1 MSKINK
7 GYTPAQTEA
16 ITYRGSD
23 VLVSAAAG
31 SGKTQ
36 VLTERI
42 ISIIAG
48 EQISVENLLAITF
61 TKLAAAEM
69 KERIKA
75 ALNAKYAETKSAFL
89 RDEISKVEY
98 ADITTIDSFCSNL
111 IKKYFYLLG
120 VDPNFKILEEA
131 DAEELKNQAIDNVF
145 TALYD
150 GLDEDFQSL
159 LSVFSAH
166 RKDAALRDAVKSVMN
181 FCESEESS
189 DKVLEKSLNVAND
202 VKQTVDG
209 GLLDEAK
216 SGSKKLIELL
226 KELKNNE
233 KYAKRKDKI
242 EKYEAVANY
251 YLKLNSVAEFD
262 EAAAFI
268 KADKKLCEEI
278 PEFYEVIATLKE
290 FYESFKEAKPF
301 IINSAEDVEFEKSL
315 VIKLFGLVKS
325 VESEY
330 DELKAEAAAM
340 TFSDLGKKTLELL
353 NDEAALEEIKNKY
366 AYIFVDEYQDV
377 NGVQEAI
384 VNKIS
389 SNNCFMVGDL
399 KQSIYAFRGSDP
411 EYFKQ
416 KGETFGGAG
425 KKVINLDKNFRC
437 AENVVGFVNDL
448 FSNVMTKA
456 SGGVNYAENLMEYG
470 GLYGSK
476 SEEYKGEAVIDVYD
490 DSAPAPV
497 ACKGVYSVIYHD
509 ELNKSQKAAGYGNLE
524 LAVLKLVESAVTQKY
539 YDLKEPD
546 ENKKYKNVEYK
557 DIAVIMGK
565 AKGAGD
571 RIVAALN
578 EHGIPAFF
586 ESKETLTAYPE
597 VKAII
602 SLAEFLNLSSSD
614 VPLAAAMLNFGG
626 FTERELAVIRKAEAD
641 RKATFYN
648 CVKNAAA
655 NKTVS
660 ESVKNKI
667 SAFYA
672 YMDKMRLFMNFGGAA
687 ETIRRIVSDTG
698 YDIKLLSL
706 SGGKEKLKRINLL
719 INGSEKS
726 GEKSTIREFLDYVNA
741 NAQTLSAAAETA
753 ENAVRIMTIHGSKG
767 LEFPVVILCGTEDGF
782 NYTDARG
789 SVVFSRKYGVG
800 VKTFNPDKMTVR
812 DNIVRKFISD
822 DIVRG
827 VNSEEIRKLYV
838 ALTRAKYRLHVLI
851 GNNELKKIKAGG
863 KIKIDSQ
870 SKLFAASN
878 AKVNYVEDLS
888 FDKTGEGVA
897 VAGNIVDENL
907 AAEIRENLTYK
918 YPYIADEALPLKS
931 SVSKINEADEYYE
944 VIDISQ
950 EENVDGTAAE
960 VGTAYH
966 RFLELADFYAPAKE
980 TFDTLVKENK
990 FAPARSELIDPEKLQ
1005 TILDMPVFKE
1015 ISGGRLFKE
1024 LKFCALVSGEKLGYT
1039 GATDEVLVQGV
1050 ADLISVKNGKATLID
1065 YKYSTIKNDED
1076 IIKKYKKQLELYKY
1090 AIENVLKI
1098 EVEKVYIVNV
1108 LQLKQI
1114 CVNI

>member
-1 MSKINK
+1 MSKLNK

-16 ITYRGSD
+16 ITYRGTD

-48 EQISVENLLAITF
+48 EGVSIENLLAITF

-75 ALNAKYAETKSAFL
+75 ALNAAYAETKSAFL
-89 RDEISKVEY
+89 RNEINKVEY

-120 VDPNFKILEEA
+120 VDPNFKILEEP
-131 DAEELKNQAIDNVF
+131 DAEELKNQAVDNVF
-145 TALYD
+145 TELYE

-166 RKDAALRDAVKSVMN
+166 RKDAALRDAVKNVMN
-181 FCESEESS
+181 FCESEECS
-189 DKVLEKSLNVAND
+189 DKVLEKSLKVAD
-202 VKQTVDG
+202 EVKFKVDG
-209 GLLDEAK
+209 GLLEEAK
-216 SGSKKLIELL
+216 GGSQKLLSLL

-233 KYAKRKDKI
+233 KYVSRKDKI
-242 EKYEAVANY
+242 EKYEAVASY
-251 YLKLNSVAEFD
+251 YLSLNSVGEFD
-262 EAAAFI
+262 ETAAYI
-268 KADKKLCEEI
+268 KADNKLCGEV
-278 PEFYEVIATLKE
+278 PELFEVIATLKG
-290 FYESFKEAKPF
+290 FYESFKETKPL
-301 IINSAEDVEFEKSL
+301 ILNSAEDLEFEKSL
-315 VIKLFGLVKS
+315 VIKLFNLVKR
-325 VESEY
+325 VEAEY
-330 DELKAEAAAM
+330 GQLKAEAAAM

-353 NDEAALEEIKNKY
+353 NDKAVLEEIKNKY
-366 AYIFVDEYQDV
+366 DYIFVDEYQDV

-389 SNNCFMVGDL
+389 SDNCFMVGDL
-399 KQSIYAFRGSDP
+399 KQSIYGFRGSDP

-416 KGETFGGAG
+416 KVDTFGSVG

-437 AENVVGFVNDL
+437 AENIVEFVNDL
-448 FSNVMTKA
+448 FSNVMTEN
-456 SGGVNYAENLMEYG
+456 SCGVDYAKNLMEYG

-476 SEEYKGEAVIDVYD
+476 NKYEGEAVIDVYD
-490 DSAPAPV
+490 DSAPAP
-497 ACKGVYSVIYHD
+497 AAYKGVYSVIHHD
-509 ELNKSQKAAGYGNLE
+509 KLNKSKKNAGYGNLE
-524 LAVLKLVESAVTQKY
+524 LAVVKLVENAVTQKY

-546 ENKKYKNVEYK
+546 ENKKYKNIEYK
-557 DIAVIMGK
+557 DVAVIMGK

-626 FTERELAVIRKAEAD
+626 FTERELAVIRKAVAD
-641 RKATFYN
+641 KKATFCD
-648 CVKNAAA
+648 CVKTALTSKAVIG
-655 NKTVS
+655 T
-660 ESVKNKI
+660 VKNKI

-687 ETIRRIVSDTG
+687 ETIRRIISDTG

-719 INGSEKS
+719 INGSDNS
-726 GEKSTIREFLDYVNA
+726 GKKSTICEFLDYVNA
-741 NAQTLSAAAETA
+741 NAQTISSAAETG

-789 SVVFSRKYGVG
+789 SVVLSRKYGVG

-822 DIVRG
+822 DVARG
-827 VNSEEIRKLYV
+827 INREEIRKLYV

-851 GNNELKKIKAGG
+851 GNNELLKIKASN
-863 KIKIDSQ
+863 KVKIDSQ
-870 SKLFAASN
+870 SKLLAASN
-878 AKVNYVEDLS
+878 AKINYVEDLF
-888 FDKTGEGVA
+888 FDETGEGVA
-897 VAGNIVDENL
+897 VAGNVVDENL
-907 AAEIRENLTYK
+907 AAAIRENLTYK
-918 YPYIADEALPLKS
+918 YPYIADEALPVKS
-931 SVSKINEADEYYE
+931 SVSKINEADEYYD
-944 VIDISQ
+944 VIDLSGD
-950 EENVDGTAAE
+950 NGVDGTAAE

-966 RFLELADFYAPAKE
+966 RFLELADFYAPAKA
-980 TFDTLVKENK
+980 TFEKLIKDNK

-1005 TILDMPVFKE
+1005 TILSMPVFKE
-1015 ISGGRLFKE
+1015 INGGRFLKE

-1050 ADLISVKNGKATLID
+1050 ADLISIKNGKATLID
-1065 YKYSTIKNDED
+1065 YKYSAIKNDED
-1076 IIKKYKKQLELYKY
+1076 IIKKYKKQLELYKC
-1090 AIENVLKI
+1090 AIENVLKT
-1098 EVEKVYIVNV
+1098 EVEKIYIVNV

-1114 CVNI
+1114 CVSI